1 MPRWLWTDGRLSWG
15 VIAVIIF
22 LTLSILAFDI
32 AWRVVRLQF
41 DTLAIWAVVIDAAA
55 AVGVVLVARLLIRAR
70 RAG

>member
-15 VIAVIIF
+15 VIAVVVF